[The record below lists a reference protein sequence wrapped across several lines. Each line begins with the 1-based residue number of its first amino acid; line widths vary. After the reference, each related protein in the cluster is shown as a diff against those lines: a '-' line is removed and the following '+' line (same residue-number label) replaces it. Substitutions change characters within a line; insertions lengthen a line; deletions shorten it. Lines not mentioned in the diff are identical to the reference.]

1 MDIKGIPFSDQMRMI
16 RGVESI
22 APKSIEPTPGQVEEG
37 GKASFMDLLVQQMD
51 SANKAGLEA
60 DNLIKRAA
68 AGDEVNPHETV
79 IAVQKADISFNLML
93 SIKDRLE
100 QAYQTLIRT
109 QMG

>member
-1 MDIKGIPFSDQMRMI
+1 MDIKGIPFSDQMKMI
-16 RGVESI
+16 RGVDTI
-22 APKSIEPTPGQVEEG
+22 APKSIEAPSQPAQG
-37 GKASFMDLLVQQMD
+37 GRYTFMDLLVDEMD
-51 SANKAGLEA
+51 NANQAGIRA

-68 AGDEVNPHETV
+68 AGEEVNPHETV

-93 SIKDRLE
+93 SIKDKLE

>member
-1 MDIKGIPFSDQMRMI
+1 MEIKGIPFSEQLKMI
-16 RGVESI
+16 RGVDSI
-22 APKSIEPTPGQVEEG
+22 APKSIESVPGEDQG
-37 GKASFMDLLVQQMD
+37 GGRTTFMDLLVQQMD
-51 SANKAGLEA
+51 NANQAGMEA
-60 DNLIKRAA
+60 DNLIKKAA